1 MLYKIILH
9 DYYKIKN
16 PVELIS
22 DNQMFLKLLEDAH
35 KILLTTCN
43 NEIYFLISRI
53 IYKYETRE
61 LLINFIPDIN
71 LLYLDV
77 DELKSLFMNIFIKLL
92 IEDLKININD
102 YEFLKNGCYPC
113 LKDL

>member
-1 MLYKIILH
+1 MLYKTILH
-9 DYYKIKN
+9 DYHKIKN

-22 DNQMFLKLLEDAH
+22 DKQIILKLLEDAF
-35 KILLTTCN
+35 KILLTTYN
-43 NEIYFLISRI
+43 NKLYFLISRI

-92 IEDLKININD
+92 IDYFKIDISNCHL
-102 YEFLKNGCYPC
+102 F